1 MGFRCGIVG
10 LPNVGKSTLFNA
22 LTRAGVQA
30 ENYPFC
36 TIDPNVGMVE
46 VPDQRLPKIAEFI
59 QPPRVIPAAIDFI
72 DTAGLVSGASRG
84 DGLGNSFLAHIREV
98 DAIAHVVRAF
108 ENPDVG
114 HVADQVDPLSDIA
127 TVDTELAMADLE
139 TVERAL
145 DKSLKGSKN
154 GDKTQLQMAHLFE
167 RVRAWLDRGAPIRSM
182 ALVQVERSAL
192 KPLCLLTAKPVL
204 YVSNVDEHDLD
215 GGEGSNVAAVKAHAQ
230 ISGDELVLVSAR
242 IEQEIAMLDH
252 QERSVFL
259 NDLGLAESGLDRVIR
274 AGYSLLGLRTFF
286 TAGPKEARAW
296 TIKSGMT
303 ASAAAGVI
311 HTDFER
317 GFIRAETIAY
327 DDFVALGGEQGARD
341 AGRLRLEGRDYV
353 VNDGDIMHFR
363 FNV

>member
-22 LTRAGVQA
+22 LTRADVQA

-46 VPDQRLPKIAEFI
+46 VPDQRLPKIAEFV
-59 QPPRVIPAAIDFI
+59 QPSRVIPAAMEFVDI
-72 DTAGLVSGASRG
+72 AGLVSGASRG
-84 DGLGNSFLAHIREV
+84 EGLGNRFLAHIREV

-108 ENPDVG
+108 EDPDVS
-114 HVADQVDPLSDIA
+114 HVANQVDSLSDIA
-127 TVDTELAMADLE
+127 IVDTELALADLE

-145 DKSLKGSKN
+145 DKSLKGSKS
-154 GDKTQLQMAHLFE
+154 GDKAHLQMAHLLE
-167 RVRAWLDRGAPIRSM
+167 RVRVWLDSGAPVRSL
-182 ALVQVERSAL
+182 ALAQIERAAL

-215 GGEGSNVAAVKAHAQ
+215 GGKGSNVEAVKAHAHDF
-230 ISGDELVLVSAR
+230 GDELVLVSAR

-252 QERSVFL
+252 QERSAFI
-259 NDLGLAESGLDRVIR
+259 NDLGFTESGLDRVIR
-274 AGYSLLGLRTFF
+274 AGYSLLGLQTFF

-303 ASAAAGVI
+303 ASNAAGVI
-311 HTDFER
+311 HTDFEH

-327 DDFVALGGEQGARD
+327 DDYIALGGEQGARD